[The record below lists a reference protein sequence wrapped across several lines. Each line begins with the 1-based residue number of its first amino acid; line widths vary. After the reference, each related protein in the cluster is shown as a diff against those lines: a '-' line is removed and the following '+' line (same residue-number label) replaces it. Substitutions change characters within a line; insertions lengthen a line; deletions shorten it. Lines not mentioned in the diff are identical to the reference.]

1 MKIGIKLVQQQV
13 HNFIKFI
20 RLGVNLY
27 TDKSCQ
33 KSAGSLTYM
42 TLFAIVPLMTVTYS
56 VFSLIPAFQSVGGQF
71 QSMILSQILPSNEQ
85 TIIKYLNDFS
95 TQARK
100 LTAFG
105 VLFLV
110 ASAYFMLKN
119 IEKNFNAIWNVP
131 RERKGVANFLLYW
144 AILSLGPLLLG
155 LALMMN
161 TYLASLKLF
170 VGSHNAL
177 DWAGIV
183 FEWLP
188 WALTA
193 MAFTLLFIAV
203 PNCRVQTSHAV
214 AGGVLTTLV
223 FEVCKAGF
231 GWTVKHS
238 SLKLIYGA
246 FAAVPLFLLWI
257 NLSWMVILGGA
268 VFVRTIGLFQIDLK
282 DRKYPDLFASL
293 LVLWQFHQASFKG
306 TSLTNT
312 QLLHLGLSTNQWQ
325 AIREVLLSNNLIA
338 VNQQNSYVLSRDLA
352 RVSLY
357 DLMGYL
363 GDAERL
369 PKDSAHLKQVPW
381 FKNAKACLGGL
392 DDMERVTAQISIEKL
407 FEVDMDVTEA
417 PHSV

>member
-1 MKIGIKLVQQQV
+1 MKLGIKLLR
-13 HNFIKFI
+13 HYCH
-20 RLGVNLY
+20 NLY
-27 TDKSCQ
+27 KFLLLGINLYADKSCQ

-71 QSMILSQILPSNEQ
+71 QTLILSHILPSNEQ
-85 TIIKYLNDFS
+85 LIVKYLNTFS

-161 TYLASLKLF
+161 TYLVSLKLF
-170 VGSHNAL
+170 VGNHNAL
-177 DWAGIV
+177 DWVGQL

-188 WALTA
+188 WALMS
-193 MAFTLLFIAV
+193 MAFTLLFVAV
-203 PNCRVQTSHAV
+203 PNCKVHTAHAI
-214 AGGVLTTLV
+214 AGGILTTLV

-238 SLKLIYGA
+238 SLNLIYGA

-306 TSLTNT
+306 DSLSNT
-312 QLLHLGLSTNQWQ
+312 QLLHLGLSTDQWQ
-325 AIREVLLSNNLIA
+325 RIREILLANNLIA
-338 VNQQNSYVLSRDLA
+338 VNQQNGYVLSRDLA

-357 DLMGYL
+357 ELMGYL
-363 GDAERL
+363 GDAARMPL
-369 PKDSAHLKQVPW
+369 DQSQLKTVPW
-381 FKNAKACLGGL
+381 LKSAQDCLGGL
-392 DDMERVTAQISIEKL
+392 DDIERQKAQISLEAFFEAERFDSSCEK
-407 FEVDMDVTEA
+407 TI
-417 PHSV
+417 